1 MKKQFYSCA
10 AFFVGMAATTLGGG
24 VLILQHH
31 QEQAQAASLGG
42 QTPAQATAALKEI
55 DTADST
61 DPQSGEWRG
70 LCAKD
75 SIKSVEDLRQT
86 INADP
91 TLKSHFSDLNL
102 DIAKVDWSVEP
113 TRAVVYHRKGDVL
126 APTSKAITIPAGD
139 KYITDG
145 YTRVRMHCCNEFIP
159 VPPTVVSPP
168 VYMPP
173 APPVQ
178 VFLPPTFGPP
188 VETPPSLT
196 YFGTPNIITGGH
208 RQGRTTESL
217 VTTNHTTETILIKD
231 QTKED
236 VAPVPEPDTLL
247 LFGAG
252 LGLLSFF
259 GRRR

>member
-24 VLILQHH
+24 ILILQHH

-42 QTPAQATAALKEI
+42 QTPAQAPAALKEI

-70 LCAKD
+70 LCKEN
-75 SIKSVEDLRQT
+75 SIHSVDDLRRT
-86 INADP
+86 IAADP
-91 TLKSHFSDLNL
+91 TLKAHYSDLNL

-113 TRAVVYHRKGDVL
+113 VRAVVYHRKGDVL
-126 APTSKAITIPAGD
+126 APTSRAITLPAGD

-159 VPPTVVSPP
+159 VPPAATPP
-168 VYMPP
+168 IYTPP

-178 VFLPPTFGPP
+178 TYLPPPLYGPP
-188 VETPPSLT
+188 EETPPSLT
-196 YFGTPNIITGGH
+196 YFGTPNTITGH
-208 RQGRTTESL
+208 RQGGTTTEHI
-217 VTTNHTTETILIKD
+217 TTNHTTETILIKD
-231 QTKED
+231 QTKDD

>member
-10 AFFVGMAATTLGGG
+10 ALFVGMAATTLGGG

-55 DTADST
+55 ATADSF

-70 LCAKD
+70 LCKEN
-75 SIKSVEDLRQT
+75 SIHSVADLRRT
-86 INADP
+86 IDADP
-91 TLKSHFSDLNL
+91 TLKAHYSDLNL

-126 APTSKAITIPAGD
+126 APTSRAITLPAGD

-159 VPPTVVSPP
+159 VPPTATPP
-168 VYMPP
+168 VYVPP
-173 APPVQ
+173 APPVE
-178 VFLPPTFGPP
+178 VFVPPTFGPP
-188 VETPPSLT
+188 AETPPSLT
-196 YFGTPNIITGGH
+196 YFGTPNTITGGH
-208 RQGRTTESL
+208 RRGGAT
-217 VTTNHTTETILIKD
+217 TTNHTTETVLIKD
-231 QTKED
+231 QTKDD

>member
-10 AFFVGMAATTLGGG
+10 ALFVGMAATTLGGG
-24 VLILQHH
+24 VLITQ
-31 QEQAQAASLGG
+31 QYIAKAEAQQLGG

-61 DPQSGEWRG
+61 DPKTKEWRG
-70 LCAKD
+70 LCKEN
-75 SIKSVEDLRQT
+75 SIHSVDDLRRT
-86 INADP
+86 IAADP
-91 TLKSHFSDLNL
+91 TLKAHYSDLNL

-113 TRAVVYHRKGDVL
+113 VRAVVYHRKGDVL
-126 APTSKAITIPAGD
+126 APTSKAITLPAGD

-159 VPPTVVSPP
+159 VPPVEASPP
-168 VYMPP
+168 VYVPP

-178 VFLPPTFGPP
+178 TYLPPTFGPP
-188 VETPPSLT
+188 AEVPPSLT
-196 YFGTPNIITGGH
+196 YFGTPNIITGGERH
-208 RQGRTTESL
+208 
-217 VTTNHTTETILIKD
+217 HT
-231 QTKED
+231 
-236 VAPVPEPDTLL
+236 APVPEPNTLL

>member
-10 AFFVGMAATTLGGG
+10 ALFVGMAATTLGGG

-42 QTPAQATAALKEI
+42 QTPAQATASLKEI

-61 DPQSGEWRG
+61 DPKTKEWRG
-70 LCAKD
+70 LCKED
-75 SIKSVEDLRQT
+75 SIHSVDDLRAT
-86 INADP
+86 IDADP
-91 TLKSHFSDLNL
+91 ALKAHYSDLNL

-126 APTSKAITIPAGD
+126 APTARAITLPAGD

-159 VPPTVVSPP
+159 VPPTATPP
-168 VYMPP
+168 VYVPP
-173 APPVQ
+173 APPVE

-188 VETPPSLT
+188 GEVWGPPT
-196 YFGTPNIITGGH
+196 YSTFVTPNIITGQNR
-208 RQGRTTESL
+208 RQGGTTT
-217 VTTNHTTETILIKD
+217 TTNHTTETILIKD
-231 QTKED
+231 QTKDD

>member
-24 VLILQHH
+24 ILILQHH
-31 QEQAQAASLGG
+31 QEQAQSASLGG

-61 DPQSGEWRG
+61 DPKTGEWRG
-70 LCAKD
+70 LCKEN
-75 SIKSVEDLRQT
+75 SIHSVDDLRAT
-86 INADP
+86 IAADP
-91 TLKSHFSDLNL
+91 VLKAHYSDLNWN
-102 DIAKVDWSVEP
+102 IAKVDWLVEP

-126 APTSKAITIPAGD
+126 APTSKAITLPTLD

-145 YTRVRMHCCNEFIP
+145 RTRVRMHCCNEFIP
-159 VPPTVVSPP
+159 VPPAAASPP
-168 VYMPP
+168 VYVPP
-173 APPVQ
+173 APPGQ

-188 VETPPSLT
+188 AETPPSLT
-196 YFGTPNIITGGH
+196 YFGMPN
-208 RQGRTTESL
+208 TT
-217 VTTNHTTETILIKD
+217 HTTETVLIKD
-231 QTKED
+231 QTKDD
-236 VAPVPEPDTLL
+236 VAPVPEPNTLL

-252 LGLLSFF
+252 LGMLAFF